1 MCRLQGDCWSDCK
14 GLFSQLSEYEVKNL
28 LILVVLKS
36 VNTLASSQNMASLYQ
51 FMNYF
56 HFPVSHRLLLL
67 SIVYINMVQ
76 LCLFVDV
83 RKMYIIL
90 CLWWFMHNSLW
101 WFMHN
106 NLCWFMVYT
115 MMVLEICQFEHR
127 FNVVVNDLI
136 FIHMRLGISV
146 MQLLKNLMWCGLSKT
161 FVFFSIES
169 CGSSVWFWI
178 LAEICFKLN
187 FILLFP

>member
-56 HFPVSHRLLLL
+56 HFPVSHILLLL
-67 SIVYINMVQ
+67 LIVYINMVQ
-76 LCLFVDV
+76 LFLFVDV

-90 CLWWFMHNSLW
+90 CLWWFMHN
-101 WFMHN
+101 N
-106 NLCWFMVYT
+106 PCWFMVYA
-115 MMVLEICQFEHR
+115 MMVLEICPFEHR

-146 MQLLKNLMWCGLSKT
+146 MQLLNNLMWCSLSNT
-161 FVFFSIES
+161 CVFFSIES